1 MTGPREK
8 GAVGGDRTEVV
19 LAGMGGQGLVYIGRL
34 LGQAAIDAGQHAVQ
48 TQSYGVAT
56 RGGFTKSEVLIASR
70 PLAYPMATDPDAVL
84 ALTAEAYDRYSGS
97 LKPGAV
103 LVYDSDAVP
112 QGRAGEFAFPFTT
125 EARRRDL
132 SGSYNLLALG
142 AFVAASGVLPRET
155 VMGLVRGANLEAYEI
170 GIALAEQKGSDRQ

>member
-1 MTGPREK
+1 MTGAREE
-8 GAVGGDRTEVV
+8 GTAAGDRTEIV

-112 QGRAGEFAFPFTT
+112 RGRAGELGFPFTT
-125 EARRRDL
+125 EARRREL
-132 SGSYNLLALG
+132 SGSYNLMALG
-142 AFVAASGVLPRET
+142 AFLVASGVLPRD
-155 VMGLVRGANLEAYEI
+155 VVAGLVRGANLEAYEA
-170 GIALAEQKGSDRQ
+170 GLDMADREGK

>member
-1 MTGPREK
+1 MTGAREEAA
-8 GAVGGDRTEVV
+8 GGGDRKEIV

-103 LVYDSDAVP
+103 LVYDSDAVAE
-112 QGRAGEFAFPFTT
+112 GCAGEIGFPFTT

-132 SGSYNLLALG
+132 SGSYNLMALG
-142 AFVAASGVLPRET
+142 AFVAASGVLPSDA
-155 VMGLVRGANLEAYEI
+155 VAGLVRGANLEAYEV
-170 GIALAEQKGSDRQ
+170 GLDMAEREGK